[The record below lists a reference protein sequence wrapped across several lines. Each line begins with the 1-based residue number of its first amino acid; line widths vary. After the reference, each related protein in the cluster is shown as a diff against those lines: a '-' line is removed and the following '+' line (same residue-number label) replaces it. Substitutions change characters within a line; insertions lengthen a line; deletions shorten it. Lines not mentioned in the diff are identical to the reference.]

1 MLLTKQSTH
10 ARGPGDPR
18 MLRVSSRHWLPATG
32 APGNRPSA
40 GAASSHEVD
49 RYGERQSRAAPRAA
63 AYISSTESLFTGRS
77 VLSLTRC
84 AAPVRSGRAGLFELW
99 LRFAVLYR
107 RRQNRGAGLARA
119 AI

>member
-49 RYGERQSRAAPRAA
+49 RYGERQGENHS
-63 AYISSTESLFTGRS
+63 E
-77 VLSLTRC
+77 LTITKH
-84 AAPVRSGRAGLFELW
+84 V
-99 LRFAVLYR
+99 
-107 RRQNRGAGLARA
+107 
-119 AI
+119 